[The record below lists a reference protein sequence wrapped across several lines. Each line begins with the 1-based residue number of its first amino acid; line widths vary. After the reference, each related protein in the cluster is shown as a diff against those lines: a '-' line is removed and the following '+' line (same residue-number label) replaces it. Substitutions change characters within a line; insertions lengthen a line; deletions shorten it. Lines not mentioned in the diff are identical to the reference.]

1 MKMEI
6 MDLRLSIIYRVLKEL
21 NERDQLLISEVI
33 AIAGSTIFYQR
44 YLPYLEEKGYVVSEK
59 RREGRRTIR
68 LIKITEKGKKL
79 LALLEE
85 IKKLDSGD
93 L

>member
-21 NERDQLLISEVI
+21 SERNQLLISEAI

-44 YLPYLEEKGYVVSEK
+44 YLPYLEERGYITSEK

-68 LIKITEKGKKL
+68 LIKITNKGRRL
-79 LALLEE
+79 LELLEE
-85 IKKLDSGD
+85 IKKLDSS
-93 L
+93 